1 MRLLYAICLLFHV
14 VSAGGRADADL
25 DDSLVVVADVE
36 EEAPAPAPAP
46 ATDAAGFGFRCV
58 RPRPRLASGRPPQLF
73 APRLRSRR
81 SPGRRRLRSVARV
94 SLALFF
100 FFFFK
105 NPALPPPAA
114 AGARPLLGGARG
126 TRGQS

>member
-36 EEAPAPAPAP
+36 EEAPAPAPA
-46 ATDAAGFGFRCV
+46 TDAAGFGFRCV
-58 RPRPRLASGRPPQLF
+58 RPRPRLASGRPPQPF

-94 SLALFF
+94 SLAL